1 MAEYVNIN
9 TQQVTP
15 DGNVLFLDSKPCN
28 RGLVQHREGSGV
40 FTLRGPSRGNCNRFA
55 RYKIEFNGN
64 IALAE
69 GATVGP
75 IAVALAIG
83 GEVVTTNRAIV
94 TPAAVGDYF
103 NVTVVAQIDVP
114 NGCCTSFSIKNAQA
128 GVDET
133 LDVQPISVANP
144 NLDISR
150 IA

>member
-1 MAEYVNIN
+1 MAEYVNIAE
-9 TQQVTP
+9 QLVAP
-15 DGNVLFLDSKPCN
+15 GENVLFLDSKPCS

-40 FTLRGPSRGNCNRFA
+40 FTLRGPGAGCNKFA

-75 IAVALAIG
+75 IAVALAIN
-83 GEVVTTNRAIV
+83 GEVVSTNRAIV
-94 TPAAVGDYF
+94 TPAAVGDFF

-128 GVDET
+128 GIGETVDI
-133 LDVQPISVANP
+133 QPIDVANP

>member
-1 MAEYVNIN
+1 MAEYVNIA
-9 TQQVTP
+9 TQTVAP
-15 DGNVLFLDSKPCN
+15 NENVLFLDSKPCT
-28 RGLVQHREGSGV
+28 RGLIQHREGSGV
-40 FTLRGPSRGNCNRFA
+40 FTLRGPNTNCNRFA
-55 RYKIEFNGN
+55 RYKVEFNGN

-75 IAVALAIG
+75 IALALAIG
-83 GEVVTTNRAIV
+83 GEVVQTNRAIV

-114 NGCCTSFSIKNAQA
+114 QGCCTSFSIKNANA

-133 LDVQPISVANP
+133 LDIQPITVANP
-144 NLDISR
+144 NLDITR